1 MGTILTINT
10 LNEFP
15 KKIDTTIVGR
25 EENTIEGLKTPAE
38 TKFFKST
45 KKDLIVKNYETFQI
59 EHYQR
64 FSVEGK
70 LGTKEFNTIM
80 RLYKFSVFKP
90 SKNDNYIYTF
100 GGHKADNTHSA
111 LSRLSKK
118 TGIKSTPLTV
128 NLIDTVEK
136 ILKYAPD
143 IRITSGWFSNLGL
156 TNLNNVLLQ
165 GDQVNLGPEWEKFKK
180 TKGAALSNIELLI
193 DDSEFPD
200 GYIKVSLSQRGVIF
214 CRRKLSAEKTL
225 EIANKVQKILNRK

>member
-1 MGTILTINT
+1 MGTILTINI
-10 LNEFP
+10 LEGFP
-15 KKIDTTIVGR
+15 EKVDTTIIGI
-25 EENTIEGLKTPAE
+25 EENMIEGLKTPAE
-38 TKFFKST
+38 TKFYKST
-45 KKDLIVKNYETFQI
+45 NEKLVVENYEAFQI
-59 EHYQR
+59 DHYQR

-80 RLYKFSVFKP
+80 RLYKFAVFKP
-90 SKNDNYIYTF
+90 SKKNDYIYTF

-111 LSRLSKK
+111 LHRLSKK
-118 TGIKSTPLTV
+118 TGIKSIPLTV
-128 NLIDTVEK
+128 DLIATVEK

-165 GDQVNLGPEWEKFKK
+165 GDQVNLGPEWDKFKK
-180 TKGAALSNIELLI
+180 TTGAALSNIELLI
-193 DDSEFPD
+193 DDTDFPD

-225 EIANKVQKILNRK
+225 EIAKKIQKILNKK